1 MSKKKIMGG
10 SRFKWWVMA
19 TAIVAVGAGTQAE
32 VAARGKGGIVDKGTC
47 SFRGKKLYGKIQ
59 IVSDHADVT
68 VQEVGAFPDLKMKQV
83 PAFPDRCGLWQLV
96 ESGADTKIQFV
107 SAFPD
112 VRIQRV
118 AAFAGLP

>member
-1 MSKKKIMGG
+1 MGAG
-10 SRFKWWVMA
+10 RLRRWGLALAV
-19 TAIVAVGAGTQAE
+19 VAVGAGTHAE
-32 VAARGKGGIVDKGTC
+32 VSARSTSGIVDKGTC

-59 IVSDHADVT
+59 IVSEHADVT

-83 PAFPDRCGLWQLV
+83 SAYADRCGMWQLV
-96 ESGADTKIQFV
+96 DTGADTKIQFV

-118 AAFAGLP
+118 IAFPGLP

>member
-1 MSKKKIMGG
+1 MGAG
-10 SRFKWWVMA
+10 RLRRWGLVA
-19 TAIVAVGAGTQAE
+19 VVVAVGAGTHAE
-32 VAARGKGGIVDKGTC
+32 VSAHGTGGIVDKGTC

-59 IVSDHADVT
+59 IVSEHADVT
-68 VQEVGAFPDLKMKQV
+68 VQEVGSFPDLKMKQV

-96 ESGADTKIQFV
+96 ENGADTKVQFV

-118 AAFAGLP
+118 VAYAGLP

>member
-1 MSKKKIMGG
+1 MGTG
-10 SRFKWWVMA
+10 RLRRWVLA
-19 TAIVAVGAGTQAE
+19 TAIVAVGAGTHAE
-32 VAARGKGGIVDKGTC
+32 VAARSTGGIVDKGTC

-59 IVSDHADVT
+59 IVSEHADVT
-68 VQEVGAFPDLKMKQV
+68 VQEVGSFPDLKMKQV

-96 ESGADTKIQFV
+96 ETGGDTKIQFV

-118 AAFAGLP
+118 AAYPGLP